1 MFRQHNTGP
10 ENEATR
16 KEALAMDGSAA
27 SLVAMPLVATLG
39 LVAWLSLIAY
49 AVRHPRWTHSAS
61 TAARGNLVLR
71 VGQPVVPEP
80 RPADHV
86 VMEIGES
93 SRAGQPAK
101 LAA

>member
-27 SLVAMPLVATLG
+27 SLVAMPIVATLG

-49 AVRHPRWTHSAS
+49 GGRIAHRPLLAGTPSCAAGSRLFPSRVRPITS
-61 TAARGNLVLR
+61 
-71 VGQPVVPEP
+71 
-80 RPADHV
+80 
-86 VMEIGES
+86 
-93 SRAGQPAK
+93 
-101 LAA
+101 